1 MLWTVV
7 NLSTWKMDQKV
18 IKRQSGHTYAMNHPT
33 PWSYTLDNNFQI
45 ILDQIYYHLLS
56 KICNANL
63 LVLECH
69 VLFSLQNPHLIIHI
83 TQRLPFKYI
92 YLHYLHQKSNN
103 CSSPVSFRYKKHQLG
118 HLFLLYWWSWKSDLL
133 MYRLYYTLHCW
144 YYQQGSAHL
153 GVCGVPSDV

>member
-18 IKRQSGHTYAMNHPT
+18 IKRQSGHTCAMNHPT

-103 CSSPVSFRYKKHQLG
+103 CSSPVSFRYKAPARIPVST
-118 HLFLLYWWSWKSDLL
+118 LLVIMEIWLVDVQIILHIALLILSTRQCPPWGVWSS
-133 MYRLYYTLHCW
+133 
-144 YYQQGSAHL
+144 
-153 GVCGVPSDV
+153 